1 MVFCYKTITESPR
14 RSPRKLRRT
23 AWSTLSELIALDYE
37 NNSDLASIPER
48 EWRLL
53 AALAR
58 KREEEDE
65 RQKLA
70 EQFHRMW
77 EKEKAGREMMEAHT
91 SHQYQR
97 FVRCK
102 REAERAWLDHKRTL
116 LNLDQQLKKGRLQDA
131 IRCKEKK
138 TEELLASKEDRKATE
153 LVDKVIEE
161 EARALLAAERRTR
174 QQTAAQFRKRLEA
187 EDTKR
192 RADEALRK
200 REGILR
206 DSSKRVEHVG
216 GISAARAT
224 RGVDAMRRA
233 QYAALAAMAEREARG
248 WRAIATCGD
257 IARGSSPPNASCG
270 ATPSERDVT
279 RLELIYHTIS
289 STLNIW
295 ETFVL
300 QKTAWCAKITRG
312 VRCVTTRAVRA
323 LAAMRR
329 RARGWRASQRAA
341 TTRGSSPPNAS
352 CGATPSE
359 RDVTRL
365 ELIYHTISS
374 TLNIW
379 ETFVLQKTAWC
390 AKITRGVRCDATR
403 AVRGTRRHGGGE
415 RRAAARRQMRSVA
428 RRRQSGMLLG
438 SS

>member
-174 QQTAAQFRKRLEA
+174 QQTAAEFRKRLEA

-206 DSSKRVEHVG
+206 DSSKRLA
-216 GISAARAT
+216 ISSALNTWEASLLREQLAAS
-224 RGVDAMRRA
+224 DAMRRA
-233 QYAALAAMAEREARG
+233 QYAALAAMAEARG
-248 WRAIATCGD
+248 ARLARDRNVRRHRARQLAAKCELWRD
-257 IARGSSPPNASCG
+257 
-270 ATPSERDVT
+270 
-279 RLELIYHTIS
+279 
-289 STLNIW
+289 
-295 ETFVL
+295 
-300 QKTAWCAKITRG
+300 
-312 VRCVTTRAVRA
+312 AVRA
-323 LAAMRR
+323 
-329 RARGWRASQRAA
+329 G
-341 TTRGSSPPNAS
+341 
-352 CGATPSE
+352 C
-359 RDVTRL
+359 
-365 ELIYHTISS
+365 Y
-374 TLNIW
+374 
-379 ETFVLQKTAWC
+379 
-390 AKITRGVRCDATR
+390 
-403 AVRGTRRHGGGE
+403 
-415 RRAAARRQMRSVA
+415 
-428 RRRQSGMLLG
+428 
-438 SS
+438 